1 MSIVMIKAEPM
12 KTGEPFILQ
21 GNGRTY
27 ALDET
32 AFNAAMNAAMAA
44 SGEVRIIGTGEAA
57 RILGLS
63 RKTVQ
68 RILDDGRIPFRRNG
82 DAGKRTMRE
91 SDVIAYRDA
100 MRSNRSHSLAKLRDM
115 AGDMGLYDLPDDE

>member
-1 MSIVMIKAEPM
+1 MSIAMIEAGSAKADS
-12 KTGEPFILQ
+12 PFILQ

-32 AFNAAMNAAMAA
+32 AFNAAMDAAMAA
-44 SGEVRIIGTGEAA
+44 SGHARTIGTGEAA

-82 DAGKRTMRE
+82 ETGNRMMRE

-100 MRSNRSHSLAKLRDM
+100 MRSDRRRPLAELRDM
-115 AGDMGLYDLPDDE
+115 AGEMGLCSLPEDE

>member
-82 DAGKRTMRE
+82 EAGKRTMRE

>member
-1 MSIVMIKAEPM
+1 MSIVMIETEPM
-12 KTGEPFILQ
+12 KADSPFILQ
-21 GNGRTY
+21 GNGHTY

-32 AFNAAMNAAMAA
+32 AFNAAMDAAMAA
-44 SGEVRIIGTGEAA
+44 SGHARIIGTGEAA

-82 DAGKRTMRE
+82 EAGNRMMRE
-91 SDVIAYRDA
+91 SDVIAYRDS
-100 MRSNRSHSLAKLRDM
+100 MRADRRHALSKLRAM
-115 AGDMGLYDLPDDE
+115 AGDMGLYDLPDGK

>member
-1 MSIVMIKAEPM
+1 MIETEPVKA
-12 KTGEPFILQ
+12 GSPFILQ

-32 AFNAAMNAAMAA
+32 AFNAAMDAAMAA
-44 SGEVRIIGTGEAA
+44 SGYTRIIGTGEAA

-82 DAGKRTMRE
+82 ESGNRMMRE

-100 MRSNRSHSLAKLRDM
+100 MHSDRSRSLAKLRDM
-115 AGDMGLYDLPDDE
+115 AGDMGLYVLPDSE

>member
-1 MSIVMIKAEPM
+1 MIKAEPM

-82 DAGKRTMRE
+82 DAGKRMMRE

>member
-1 MSIVMIKAEPM
+1 MSIAMIETEPM
-12 KTGEPFILQ
+12 KASSQFILQ

-32 AFNAAMNAAMAA
+32 AFNAAMDAAMAA
-44 SGEVRIIGTGEAA
+44 SGHARTIGTGEAA

-82 DAGKRTMRE
+82 DAGNRMMRE

-100 MRSNRSHSLAKLRDM
+100 MRSDRRQSLAHLRDM
-115 AGDMGLYDLPDDE
+115 AGDMGLYDLPDNE

>member
-1 MSIVMIKAEPM
+1 MSIAMIETEPVKAES
-12 KTGEPFILQ
+12 PFILQ

-32 AFNAAMNAAMAA
+32 AFNAAMDAAMAA
-44 SGEVRIIGTGEAA
+44 SGYARIIGTGEAA

-82 DAGKRTMRE
+82 ESGNRMMRE

-100 MRSNRSHSLAKLRDM
+100 MRSDRSHSLATLRSM
-115 AGDMGLYDLPDDE
+115 AGDMGLYGLPDSE

>member
-1 MSIVMIKAEPM
+1 MSIAMIETEPVKAES
-12 KTGEPFILQ
+12 PFILQ

-27 ALDET
+27 ALDEI
-32 AFNAAMNAAMAA
+32 AFNAAMDAAMAA
-44 SGEVRIIGTGEAA
+44 SGYVRIIGTGEAA
-57 RILGLS
+57 HILGLS

-82 DAGKRTMRE
+82 ESGNRMMRE

-100 MRSNRSHSLAKLRDM
+100 MRADRSHSLATLRSM
-115 AGDMGLYDLPDDE
+115 AGDMGLYDLPDSE

>member
-1 MSIVMIKAEPM
+1 MSIAMIEAGSAKADS
-12 KTGEPFILQ
+12 PFILQ

-32 AFNAAMNAAMAA
+32 AFNAAMAA
-44 SGEVRIIGTGEAA
+44 SGHARTIGTGEAA

-82 DAGKRTMRE
+82 ETGNRMMRE

-100 MRSNRSHSLAKLRDM
+100 MRSDRRRSLAELRDM
-115 AGDMGLYDLPDDE
+115 AGEMGLYSLPEDE

>member
-1 MSIVMIKAEPM
+1 MSITMIETEPLKADS
-12 KTGEPFILQ
+12 PFILQ

-32 AFNAAMNAAMAA
+32 AFNAAIDAAMAA
-44 SGEVRIIGTGEAA
+44 SGHVHTIGTGEAA

-68 RILDDGRIPFRRNG
+68 RILDDGHIPFRRNG
-82 DAGKRTMRE
+82 KAGKRMMRE

-100 MRSNRSHSLAKLRDM
+100 MRSDRSRSLAKLRDI
-115 AGDMGLYDLPDDE
+115 AGEMGLYDLPDGD

>member
-1 MSIVMIKAEPM
+1 MSIAMIEAGSAKADS
-12 KTGEPFILQ
+12 PFILQ

-32 AFNAAMNAAMAA
+32 AFNAAMDAAMAA
-44 SGEVRIIGTGEAA
+44 SGHARTIGTGEAA
-57 RILGLS
+57 
-63 RKTVQ
+63 

-82 DAGKRTMRE
+82 ETGNRMMRE

-100 MRSNRSHSLAKLRDM
+100 MRSDRRRSLAELRDM
-115 AGDMGLYDLPDDE
+115 AGEMGLYSLPEDE